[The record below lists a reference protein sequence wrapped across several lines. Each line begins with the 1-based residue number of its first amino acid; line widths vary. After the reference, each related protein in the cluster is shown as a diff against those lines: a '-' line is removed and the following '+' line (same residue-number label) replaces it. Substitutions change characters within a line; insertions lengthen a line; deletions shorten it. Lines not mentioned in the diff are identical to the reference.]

1 MDNALLPGLGGP
13 MGRHAA
19 GRGLWFA
26 ALPWAIAV
34 GTVLFLVLFLRHT
47 QCVQTDAEVQINSYA
62 LLCYSDIQGT
72 FLGQGFGLGAT
83 PFSGEK
89 LAFSPL
95 VGVAILLAVRA
106 AALLGAPVGPGA
118 PLQDQVDSSVAF
130 FGITVVGLFFC
141 FLLLIA
147 ATSRLG
153 RRGRAQSWDAIL
165 VAGSPIVFAV
175 GLISWDLLPLAI
187 TALGLAQYAR
197 GRALESGIVLGLAAC
212 AGTMPFAVI
221 LAVTVAAGL
230 RGGVRQALTFAGPAA
245 ITVAAVHLPLLLADA
260 GKVFGFYHQEIHKEA
275 GYGSL
280 WYLMS
285 LLGRPLRHAGSLG
298 FLFLALF
305 LAVLV
310 AYLYVSRR
318 RPRVGSLVAVMI
330 LAATLLGPSF
340 PPQTSLWVMFAVL
353 VSRPL
358 RQEWAAVSVAHV
370 AHYLA
375 VWGWLAGS
383 LTLSQLGPYGVYWGA
398 IIARAAVEA
407 WVLASS
413 LTDIVDPGRDP
424 LRRPDQPDPLGGELN
439 TGELA
444 PIPD

>member
-19 GRGLWFA
+19 GRGPWFA
-26 ALPWAIAV
+26 ALPWAFAV
-34 GTVLFLVLFLRHT
+34 GTALFLLLFLRHT
-47 QCVQTDAEVQINSYA
+47 QCVQTDAAVQINSYA

-83 PFSGEK
+83 AFSGET

-95 VGVAILLAVRA
+95 TGVAILVAARA
-106 AALLGAPVGPGA
+106 AALLGAPIAPGA
-118 PLQDQVDSSVAF
+118 SLQDQVDASVAF
-130 FGITVVGLFFC
+130 FGVTVVGLFLC
-141 FLLLIA
+141 FLILVIA
-147 ATSRLG
+147 TARLG
-153 RRGRAQSWDAIL
+153 RRGRAPSWDAVL

-175 GLISWDLLPLAI
+175 GLVSWDLLPLAI
-187 TALGLAQYAR
+187 TAIGLAFYAR
-197 GRALESGIVLGLAAC
+197 GRSLESGIVLGLAAC
-212 AGTMPFAVI
+212 AGTMPFIVV

-230 RGGVRQALTFAGPAA
+230 RGGARQALTFAVPAVVTA
-245 ITVAAVHLPLLLADA
+245 AAVHLPLLLDDA

-340 PPQTSLWVMFAVL
+340 PPQTSLWVMLAVL

-358 RQEWAAVSVAHV
+358 RQEWVAVSVAHV

-383 LTLSQLGPYGVYWGA
+383 LTVGQLGPYGLYWGA
-398 IIARAAVEA
+398 ILARASVEA
-407 WVLASS
+407 WVLVSS

-424 LRRPDQPDPLGGELN
+424 LRSPDQPDPLGGELN
-439 TGELA
+439 TGELT
-444 PIPD
+444 PIPA